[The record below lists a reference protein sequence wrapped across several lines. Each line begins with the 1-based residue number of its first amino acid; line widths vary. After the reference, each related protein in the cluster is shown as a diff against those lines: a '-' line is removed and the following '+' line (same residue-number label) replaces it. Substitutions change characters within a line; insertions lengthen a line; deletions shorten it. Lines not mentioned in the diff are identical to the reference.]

1 MRYSAAN
8 MQHINWDNLRYVLM
22 VSEKGSIAA
31 AAREL
36 GVNRTTVLRRI
47 DTFQHHLNCR
57 IFERSDSGYILTP
70 EAERMIGAAREIEN
84 TLFDMQRQIA
94 GRELRLE
101 GELRVTTTDTL
112 MVSLIGPH
120 LASFYRKHPHI
131 VVDIV
136 MTNNILD
143 LSRRE
148 ADIAIRPTQSL
159 EAPLVGRRVSNVH
172 FGIYASPGYLD
183 LCHASNLTEHQWIG
197 FDTSLQSTQPGKW
210 LEVNVPKERICM
222 RGDSFIALKIAA
234 ENGIGVALLPHYLG
248 NSSAQLQRLPV
259 PVRELTTGLW
269 LLTHPDLFRSSKVH
283 AFMDHFEEGINRDL
297 VISGN

>member
-1 MRYSAAN
+1 
-8 MQHINWDNLRYVLM
+8 MQQLNWDNLRYVLM

-47 DTFQHHLNCR
+47 NTFQHNLNCR
-57 IFERSDSGYILTP
+57 IFERGDSGYILTP
-70 EAERMIGAAREIEN
+70 EAEKMIGAAREVEN

-94 GRELRLE
+94 GHELRLE
-101 GELRVTTTDTL
+101 GELKVTTTDTL

-159 EAPLVGRRVSNVH
+159 EAPLVGRRVADVH
-172 FGIYASPGYLD
+172 FGIYASPAYLD
-183 LCHASNLTEHQWIG
+183 SCGISNLTEHRWIG
-197 FDTSLQSTQPGKW
+197 FETSLQSTPPGKW
-210 LEVNVPKERICM
+210 FEASIPKERVCL
-222 RGDSFIALKIAA
+222 RGDSFIALMVAA

-248 NSSAQLQRLPV
+248 NASAQLQRLPI
-259 PVRELTTGLW
+259 PVGELTTGLW
-269 LLTHPDLFRSSKVH
+269 LLTHPDLFRSGKVH
-283 AFMDHFEEGINRDL
+283 AFMDHFEKAISRDL
-297 VISGN
+297 AIGGN

>member
-1 MRYSAAN
+1 MRYSAAI
-8 MQHINWDNLRYVLM
+8 MQQLNWDNLRYVLM

-31 AAREL
+31 AALEL

-47 DTFQHHLNCR
+47 NIFQHDLNCR
-57 IFERSDSGYILTP
+57 IFERGDSGYILTP
-70 EAERMIGAAREIEN
+70 EAEKMIGAAREVEN

-94 GRELRLE
+94 GHELLLE

-112 MVSLIGPH
+112 MVSLLGPH

-159 EAPLVGRRVSNVH
+159 EAPLVGRRVSDIH
-172 FGIYASPGYLD
+172 FGIYASPDYFD
-183 LCHASNLTEHQWIG
+183 SCQASSPTEHQWIG
-197 FDTSLQSTQPGKW
+197 FDTSLQSTQPAKW
-210 LEVNVPKERICM
+210 LEANVPKSRVCL

-248 NSSAQLQRLPV
+248 NASAQLRRLPISV
-259 PVRELTTGLW
+259 HELTTGLW

-283 AFMDHFEEGINRDL
+283 AFMDHFEEGIHRDL
-297 VISGN
+297 AISGN

>member
-1 MRYSAAN
+1 

-22 VSEKGSIAA
+22 VAKTGSIAA

-36 GVNRTTVLRRI
+36 SVNRTTVLRRI
-47 DTFQHHLNCR
+47 GAFQENLNCR
-57 IFERSDSGYILTP
+57 IFERGDQGYILTP
-70 EAERMIGAAREIEN
+70 EAEKMLDAAQEVEN

-94 GRELRLE
+94 GHELRLE
-101 GELRVTTTDTL
+101 GGLRVTTTDTL

-159 EAPLVGRRVSNVH
+159 EAPLVGRRVADVH
-172 FGIYASPGYLD
+172 FGIYASPAYLD
-183 LCHASNLTEHQWIG
+183 TCRISNLTEHQWIG
-197 FDTSLQSTQPGKW
+197 FETSLQSTPPGKW
-210 LEVNVPKERICM
+210 FEASIPKERVCL
-222 RGDSFIALKIAA
+222 RGDSFIALKVAA

-248 NSSAQLQRLPV
+248 NSSAQLQRLPI

-283 AFMDHFEEGINRDL
+283 AFMDHFEEGIHRDL
-297 VISGN
+297 AISGN

>member
-1 MRYSAAN
+1 

-22 VSEKGSIAA
+22 VAKTGSIAA

-36 GVNRTTVLRRI
+36 SVNRTTVLRRI
-47 DTFQHHLNCR
+47 GAFQENLNCR
-57 IFERSDSGYILTP
+57 IFERGDHGYILTP
-70 EAERMIGAAREIEN
+70 EAEKMLDAAQEVEN

-94 GRELRLE
+94 GHELRLE
-101 GELRVTTTDTL
+101 GELKVTTTDTL

-131 VVDIV
+131 IVDIV

-159 EAPLVGRRVSNVH
+159 EAPLVGRRVADVH
-172 FGIYASPGYLD
+172 FGIYASPAYLD
-183 LCHASNLTEHQWIG
+183 SCRISNLTEHQWIG
-197 FDTSLQSTQPGKW
+197 FETSLQSTPPGKW
-210 LEVNVPKERICM
+210 LEASIPKERVCL
-222 RGDSFIALKIAA
+222 RGDSFIALKVAA

-248 NSSAQLQRLPV
+248 NESAQLQRLPI
-259 PVRELTTGLW
+259 PVSELTTGLW
-269 LLTHPDLFRSSKVH
+269 LLTHPDLFRSGKVH
-283 AFMDHFEEGINRDL
+283 AFMDHFEEAINRDL
-297 VISGN
+297 AVGGN

>member
-1 MRYSAAN
+1 MRYSAAI
-8 MQHINWDNLRYVLM
+8 MQQINWDNLRYVLM

-47 DTFQHHLNCR
+47 NTFQHNLNCR
-57 IFERSDSGYILTP
+57 IFERGDSGYILTP
-70 EAERMIGAAREIEN
+70 EAEKMIGAAREVEN

-94 GRELRLE
+94 GHELRLE
-101 GELRVTTTDTL
+101 GELKVTTTDTL

-159 EAPLVGRRVSNVH
+159 EAPLVGRRVADVH
-172 FGIYASPGYLD
+172 FGIYASPDYFD
-183 LCHASNLTEHQWIG
+183 NCQASNLTEHRWIG
-197 FDTSLQSTQPGKW
+197 FDTSLQSTPPGKW
-210 LEVNVPKERICM
+210 LEANVPKERVCL

-248 NSSAQLQRLPV
+248 NSSAQLQRLPI
-259 PVRELTTGLW
+259 PVSELTTGLW

-283 AFMDHFEEGINRDL
+283 AFMDHFEEGIHRDL
-297 VISGN
+297 AISGN